1 MMAALFSLDQLAGM
15 LVDFPNSGGG
25 LAHILFIAQQRLD
38 RRDASWL

>member
-15 LVDFPNSGGG
+15 LVDFPNGGG